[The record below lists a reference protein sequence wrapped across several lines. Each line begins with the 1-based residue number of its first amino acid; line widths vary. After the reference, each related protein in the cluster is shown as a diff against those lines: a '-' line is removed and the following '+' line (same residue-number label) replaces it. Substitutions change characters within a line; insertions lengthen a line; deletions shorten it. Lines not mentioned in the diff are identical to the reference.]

1 MREERIRKEHIMSK
15 FNGLDLHLGNIS
27 CLSTAKTRSISR
39 ENFTGEKGKG
49 GGMTISGTSEEC
61 VRDSGQGWNVSP
73 VIRIQPG
80 GTIELANIEGPGAIR

>member
-1 MREERIRKEHIMSK
+1 
-15 FNGLDLHLGNIS
+15 
-27 CLSTAKTRSISR
+27 
-39 ENFTGEKGKG
+39 
-49 GGMTISGTSEEC
+49 MTISGTSEEC